1 MTVQYIHYV
10 IATVA
15 DELEHTGKRFRADW
29 RENQHD
35 VIDMESLKVFV
46 SEKDSNVEAV
56 LDYDGILYNRATRL
70 GQIH

>member
-10 IATVA
+10 IAAMA
-15 DELEHTGKRFRADW
+15 DELEKNGKSFRADW
-29 RENQHD
+29 RENRN
-35 VIDMESLKVFV
+35 VIDMDSLKVYV

-56 LDYDGILYNRATRL
+56 LDYDTVLHSRATRL